1 MSDDA
6 GVGKA
11 GSGVWD
17 GLSFAVKGDKG
28 TATQD
33 GWIGENISSVGR
45 HAVNG
50 RFELDP
56 ESAESIVRTANW
68 AADQLQMQYEDA
80 MDLTSTE
87 PPADDPGSQSFNSVG
102 REMFQLGAD
111 HIRTEWQQH
120 RELAEKLSK
129 ALDVYKQSDEQAG
142 TDVNN
147 AGGDSSGGGM
157 I

>member
-28 TATQD
+28 TATED
-33 GWIGENISSVGR
+33 GWLNDVMAPGAGVG
-45 HAVNG
+45 G

-56 ESAESIVRTANW
+56 ESAQSIVEKANW
-68 AADQLQMQYEDA
+68 AALELQRQA
-80 MDLTSTE
+80 QKALALTNTQ
-87 PPADDPGSQSFNSVG
+87 PPADDPGSRSFNEVG
-102 REMFQLGAD
+102 LTLLRLGAD
-111 HIRTEWQQH
+111 HIHAEWLQH
-120 RELAEKLSK
+120 RELAEKLAK

-142 TDVNN
+142 TDVEN
-147 AGGDSSGGGM
+147 AGGDTSGGGM